1 MIQTR
6 KLIAP
11 HEADCGPGRDDR
23 ADRAVGPAL
32 GHVRGQRGDDA
43 KGEQPAGQGGDGEP
57 VPRGIEVDHRFSW
70 GAKPTIRIF
79 SFFVQVSGSPM
90 RGKSAAGAARLRG
103 AVALAAL
110 AGDRGW
116 QGCRSAAA
124 APPQQVCRNRSWRL
138 DEALSVQSGVKQGVQ
153 EGGQLAVC
161 RAYPDPDAVGIV
173 VW

>member
-1 MIQTR
+1 
-6 KLIAP
+6 
-11 HEADCGPGRDDR
+11 
-23 ADRAVGPAL
+23 
-32 GHVRGQRGDDA
+32 
-43 KGEQPAGQGGDGEP
+43 
-57 VPRGIEVDHRFSW
+57 
-70 GAKPTIRIF
+70 
-79 SFFVQVSGSPM
+79 M
-90 RGKSAAGAARLRG
+90 RGKSAAGAARVRG
-103 AVALAAL
+103 AAALAAPG
-110 AGDRGW
+110 GDRGW